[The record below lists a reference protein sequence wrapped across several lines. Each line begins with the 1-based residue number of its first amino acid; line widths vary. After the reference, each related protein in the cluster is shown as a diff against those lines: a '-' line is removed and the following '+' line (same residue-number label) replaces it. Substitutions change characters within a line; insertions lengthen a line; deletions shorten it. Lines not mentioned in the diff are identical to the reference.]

1 MFSTRAN
8 RSGNVRKIDSWSW
21 NYAKGKDEG
30 DEGNKGGWQDGWG
43 DSQGDGRGE
52 GLGRWKE
59 RKLVREENKEGG
71 EKKEGSK
78 TEEMLD
84 VHCWLV
90 FIFFFVFVLVLVLAF
105 VFVKRI

>member
-1 MFSTRAN
+1 MFARLTLDPEITLK
-8 RSGNVRKIDSWSW
+8 VL
-21 NYAKGKDEG
+21 KDEG

-43 DSQGDGRGE
+43 DSQGDGRGY

-71 EKKEGSK
+71 EKKEGRK

-90 FIFFFVFVLVLVLAF
+90 FIFSFVFVFVFVLVLAF